1 MNELIA
7 DENCLFCNKVL
18 PNYIPKYS
26 KDIYVYYT
34 ECKDCNLTYNIIR
47 NFYNFY
53 NHYSKY
59 KALYFAIKN
68 IVKDYDV
75 IIKINFKKDNDII
88 KFEVQI
94 DENDESIISFNTFD
108 EANKYYHKYIS
119 NLVFQ

>member
-7 DENCLFCNKVL
+7 DENCLFCNNVL

-53 NHYSKY
+53 SKY
-59 KALYFAIKN
+59 KASYYAIKN
-68 IVKDYDV
+68 IVKDYNV
-75 IIKINFKKDNDII
+75 IIKINFKKDNDTI

-94 DENDESIISFNTFD
+94 DENYESIISFNTFD
-108 EANKYYHKYIS
+108 EANKYYNKYIS